1 MLEAVLVQAFA
12 SGEKIIL
19 SFLDELP
26 TMEIVRDLSIELLR
40 VITSYMQGKARRNTV
55 AKVVDLGSW
64 PCWQNLEI

>member
-1 MLEAVLVQAFA
+1 LLEAVLVQAFA

-55 AKVVDLGSW
+55 AKVVDLASW